1 MLVCGGIGGA
11 RDPCDVFASEVTEVS
26 IEQASIFL
34 ALCRVV
40 PSTKRVAKDHF
51 F

>member
-1 MLVCGGIGGA
+1 MLVCGSIGGA
-11 RDPCDVFASEVTEVS
+11 RDPCNVLASEVSEVA

-40 PSTKRVAKDHF
+40 PSTERVAKDHF